1 MRALIQEACQ
11 GPVRD
16 AIAQHGAALAE
27 LSESDLRP
35 VALRDWQVAFCPPED
50 LLMQNMWL
58 PHLHL
63 PHSGLLHQ
71 QLQAC
76 GVAFAMNCLFFV

>member
-16 AIAQHGAALAE
+16 AIAEHGAALAE

-35 VALRDWQVAFCPPED
+35 VTLRDWQVAFCPHEH
-50 LLMQNMWL
+50 LLMHNMR
-58 PHLHL
+58 
-63 PHSGLLHQ
+63 
-71 QLQAC
+71 
-76 GVAFAMNCLFFV
+76 